1 MPPASRTNTICAV
14 PPKPAQEA
22 AITTRT
28 WYQHEIDTLRTM
40 LSTCIG
46 PKWGER
52 PEERIDEIR
61 ASRYGYG
68 QRICSVL
75 EISEHD
81 TVADFGS
88 GCGFVTRA
96 ACERA
101 KHVHC
106 LDLSPEFL
114 EFTRN
119 ELGDLDNTS
128 FHHIGYAS
136 IPSIADG
143 SIDKVFSSA
152 VFIHFLYYD
161 VLFSLIEL
169 NRILRPGGLLHF
181 DILDADVV
189 NLHETTALRNHLPIY
204 KDSVRGDGY
213 FLQPFSLTTLKNL
226 APQVGFE
233 LVSTNHIKGA
243 DDVAEILLRKVGDPR
258 LPDWLQSSLE

>member
-1 MPPASRTNTICAV
+1 MTIN
-14 PPKPAQEA
+14 
-22 AITTRT
+22 T

-40 LSTCIG
+40 LNTCVG

-61 ASRYGYG
+61 ASRLGYG
-68 QRICSVL
+68 RRICQL
-75 EISEHD
+75 LDINQHD

-101 KHVHC
+101 KRVHC
-106 LDLSPEFL
+106 LDLNRAFL
-114 EFTRN
+114 DFTRN
-119 ELGDLDNTS
+119 ELSDFQNTS

-136 IPSIADG
+136 IPGIPNE

-161 VLFSLIEL
+161 VLFCLIEL
-169 NRILRPGGLLHF
+169 NRILKPRGLLFF
-181 DILDADVV
+181 DILDADAV
-189 NLHETTALRNHLPIY
+189 NLHQTVALRNHLTIY

-213 FLQPFSLTTLKNL
+213 ILQPFSLTALRNL
-226 APQVGFE
+226 APQLGFE
-233 LVSTNHIKGA
+233 VVSTNHIKGA
-243 DDVAEILLRKVGDPR
+243 DDVAEIVLRKVGDPQ
-258 LPDWLQSSLE
+258 LPDWLAACT